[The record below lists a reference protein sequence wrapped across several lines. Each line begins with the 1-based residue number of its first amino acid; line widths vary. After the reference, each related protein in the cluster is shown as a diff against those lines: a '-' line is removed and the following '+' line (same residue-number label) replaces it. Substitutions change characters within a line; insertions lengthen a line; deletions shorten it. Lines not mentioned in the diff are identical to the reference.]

1 MCSQYPVR
9 GFSPCPVYL
18 YSCCILCCPKNVGY
32 SKYLTDI
39 SMKVWHY
46 LCETY
51 HMIWIFPLK
60 SSLMMSTVF
69 LAILLPPWQNMQQAL
84 FWNLFIFFPLEISR
98 SVKVYSTT
106 LLVLKTNIF
115 LHHNWGNALFVLK
128 VSFHFQIRTRSE
140 TNSSVILNNRC

>member
-1 MCSQYPVR
+1 MDVDKSSHYLYIKHRIGNRSEAPDDENANHLLISGQTDKTWRLCQLMVPLAILNSFTNRKYNTCRKKYYYVSLYNNESSLSMCSQYPVR

-18 YSCCILCCPKNVGY
+18 YSCYILCRPKNVGY

-69 LAILLPPWQNMQQAL
+69 
-84 FWNLFIFFPLEISR
+84 
-98 SVKVYSTT
+98 
-106 LLVLKTNIF
+106 
-115 LHHNWGNALFVLK
+115 
-128 VSFHFQIRTRSE
+128 
-140 TNSSVILNNRC
+140 